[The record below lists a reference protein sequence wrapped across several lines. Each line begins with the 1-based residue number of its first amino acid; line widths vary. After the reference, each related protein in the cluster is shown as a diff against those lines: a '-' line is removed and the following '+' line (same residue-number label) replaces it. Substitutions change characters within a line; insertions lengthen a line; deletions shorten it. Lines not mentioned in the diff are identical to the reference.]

1 MRVLVVEPYKEPYA
15 KEIDPGLGSLQHEV
29 GGDIEVVYPFDD
41 PVGIICNE
49 EGKLEGLPLNRSLRD
64 EDGEIYDVVAGTVLV
79 VGLGEKCFE
88 GLSKEQMDK
97 FKAHFKTPEQFLM
110 IGGEIVS
117 IPLGDPPPAPAHPE
131 PPHDWGDR

>member
-64 EDGEIYDVVAGTVLV
+64 EDGEIYDVVAGTFLV
-79 VGLGEKCFE
+79 VGLGEECFE
-88 GLSKEQMDK
+88 GLSKEQMNK
-97 FKAHFKTPEQFLM
+97 FKEHFKTPEQF
-110 IGGEIVS
+110 IFVGGNIIS
-117 IPLGDPPPAPAHPE
+117 IPLGDPPSAPAHPD